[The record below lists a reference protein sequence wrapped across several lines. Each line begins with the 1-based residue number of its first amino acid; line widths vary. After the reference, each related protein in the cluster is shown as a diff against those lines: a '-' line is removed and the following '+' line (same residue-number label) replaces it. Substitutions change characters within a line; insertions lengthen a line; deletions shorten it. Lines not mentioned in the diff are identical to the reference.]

1 MVLNLEKRNRINAET
16 IVIDGFWG
24 CGKSLLYNLLPSL
37 KDILRAKYLPE
48 YEYIHILNNEKLI
61 NDDIARWYLN
71 NLLDKSYYNA
81 SIGRE
86 SNLRWSDDSG
96 LKNSN
101 NKLKDIM
108 LLFSK
113 DGESALEK
121 FKNKNCAQLIFT
133 HNLSLSNNSLI
144 KLYSSDIFFIEIIRN
159 PIFVI
164 SNYENFLMRFDS
176 PKEFTPSFYI
186 NDKKFPWFTSSYK
199 ESLENLSNIEIA
211 ILTIIKSY
219 KKYFQEREKYFKLK
233 NYLEVCFE
241 ELIFNTEKVVT
252 DIELYLRKERKP
264 KKLRKQWNKLKL
276 PRSHIIKGLKSGTE
290 KLNNNPNK
298 TLFKNDSDYCEYH
311 LNYIKN
317 KIPNLLYKEFIEVVV
332 KYQNLYPFF
341 RYKI

>member
-1 MVLNLEKRNRINAET
+1 MLNLEKRNRINAET

-37 KDILRAKYLPE
+37 NNIIRAKYLPE
-48 YEYIHILNNEKLI
+48 YENIHILNNEKLI
-61 NDDIARWYLN
+61 SDDVAKWYLA
-71 NLLDKSYYNA
+71 NLLDKSYYNS

-101 NKLKDIM
+101 NKIKDIM

-113 DGESALEK
+113 DGEYALEK
-121 FKNKNCAQLIFT
+121 FKNNNHAQLIFT

-144 KLYSSDIFFIEIIRN
+144 NLYSSNIFFIEIIRN

-186 NDKKFPWFTSSYK
+186 NQKKFPWFTSSYK
-199 ESLENLSNIEIA
+199 ESLENLSDIEIA
-211 ILTIIKSY
+211 ILIIINSY

-241 ELIFNTEKVVT
+241 ELIFNTDKVVE
-252 DIELYLRKERKP
+252 DIESSLRKERNS
-264 KKLRKQWNKLKL
+264 KKLRKQYNKLKL
-276 PRSHIIKGLKSGTE
+276 PREHIIKGLKSGTE
-290 KLNNNPNK
+290 KLNNKSNQ
-298 TLFKNDSDYCEYH
+298 TLFQNDSDYCEYH

-317 KIPNLLYKEFIEVVV
+317 KIPNLLYKEFIEVVN
-332 KYQNLYPFF
+332 KFQNLYPFF